1 MSWSPYSQRKS
12 SLLSTF
18 ITVKQTERQT
28 ARPDIHL
35 EARDGKGALG
45 STWQRG
51 KMNGMNYLDS
61 DSQGVGHEALKALV
75 LSLRFLLSIQPC
87 VYVHISV
94 HMNAETLGVQ
104 KSWTPWSWSYRSL

>member
-1 MSWSPYSQRKS
+1 
-12 SLLSTF
+12 
-18 ITVKQTERQT
+18 
-28 ARPDIHL
+28 
-35 EARDGKGALG
+35 
-45 STWQRG
+45 
-51 KMNGMNYLDS
+51 MNCLDS

-104 KSWTPWSWSYRSL
+104 KRSLYPMELELQVAVNGQMWMLGVTLW